1 MEGRFAMQLATVAAV
16 SGITWCIAGSTLAQ
30 LQPAPQVG
38 PRTEAEVAALEF
50 TTRAIVAEAADEP
63 QSAFDLAQFA
73 IRANPN
79 GEWGYYVRGDAL
91 LALGRVDDA
100 ISSYLDAERRCRDSD
115 PWARSVAIWGQA
127 NALSEARPC
136 RDATA
141 SYERYAGF
149 VASLALEASTMALA
163 ASRRQCVPPV
173 AAPYAQLDPAWEYY
187 RRGDELVISRRF
199 DEAVA
204 SYREAELRLPETA
217 LWGKSVA
224 IWGQANALR
233 EAGRC
238 AEAAPIYERYAAFV
252 EARDPEAAALGRR
265 YSKKPC
271 VPLRA
276 HPP

>member
-1 MEGRFAMQLATVAAV
+1 MQLATVAVV
-16 SGITWCIAGSTLAQ
+16 SGITWCFAGSALAQ

-38 PRTEAEVAALEF
+38 PRTEAEVAASEF
-50 TTRAIVAEAADEP
+50 TTGAIAAEAAGERE
-63 QSAFDLAQFA
+63 SALALSQVA
-73 IRANPN
+73 IHANPN

-100 ISSYLDAERRCRDSD
+100 ISSFLAAERRCRDTD

-149 VASLALEASTMALA
+149 VADLAPEAATMALA
-163 ASRRQCVPPV
+163 ASKRRCVPLV
-173 AAPYAQLDPAWEYY
+173 AAPYSQLDPAWEYY
-187 RRGDELVISRRF
+187 RRGDALVTSRRF

-204 SYREAELRLPETA
+204 SYREAELRLPESE
-217 LWGKSVA
+217 LWGKSIA
-224 IWGQANALR
+224 IWGQANALK

-238 AEAAPIYERYAAFV
+238 AEAAPIYERYAEFV
-252 EARDPEAAALGRR
+252 EPRDPQAAELGRR
-265 YSKKPC
+265 YAKKRC
-271 VPLRA
+271 VPVRA
-276 HPP
+276 PGG